1 MANDSNVMKCGSC
14 GMPLDDPLD
23 LPSET
28 PGPCP
33 RCGSTLRQPRSLTV
47 SVTETVNVAEYRAM
61 LHEEDGRPIGF
72 SESPRDG
79 RSTAAT
85 LNPEAGLKFSVAGSS
100 PQGEEDTI
108 EACRVLAQRLRLDD
122 ASWSDPEPATGQLDC
137 VIRHSDQKRTV
148 NIQVVRAIVDPSL
161 WRMLNLTGA
170 VFREIPVTEAVTA
183 IKNGVELKASDRK
196 IPSKDRGAITLVLDA
211 TRLPGLAFH
220 DVVDRFRAVHGSW
233 ISELGFSAVWLVG
246 PTSSL
251 ASRVDMPSLS

>member
-1 MANDSNVMKCGSC
+1 
-14 GMPLDDPLD
+14 MPLDDPFD
-23 LPSET
+23 PPSET
-28 PGPCP
+28 PGPSP
-33 RCGSTLRQPRSLTV
+33 RRGSTLRSPRSLNV
-47 SVTETVNVAEYRAM
+47 SVTETVDVSEYRAM
-61 LHEEDGRPIGF
+61 LQEKDGHAIGF

-79 RSTAAT
+79 RSTDAT
-85 LNPEAGLKFSVAGSS
+85 LHREARLKFSLAGSS
-100 PQGEEDTI
+100 PQGEEDTL

-122 ASWSDPEPATGQLDC
+122 ASWSDPEPASGQLDC
-137 VIRHSDQKRTV
+137 VIRHSDQKRKV

-170 VFREIPVTEAVTA
+170 VSREIFVTEAVTA
-183 IKNGVELKASDRK
+183 IKNAVELKASDRK
-196 IPSKDRGAITLVLDA
+196 IHSKDRCAITLVLDA